1 MNKGKGVDVSRIDN
15 LIINEDVKTPIGEAY
30 RTIRTNIQFSMPK
43 GQLRTMLITSTG
55 PEEGKS
61 TTTANVAITMAES
74 GNRVLLIDADLRKSV
89 VHKMFQLPNLKGLTN
104 VLAEDLDYREVLRTT
119 KVQGLDILTG
129 GPKPPNPSELLGSE
143 KMRTFLESLKKDY
156 DIIILDTPPV
166 LPVTDAA
173 ILASQ
178 VDGVVIVSSYGHTT
192 FDGLDRTK
200 VQLENV
206 GAKILGV
213 ILNKVPTSKRGGH
226 YYYYYY
232 DGYNA
237 PDKSERTPK

>member
-1 MNKGKGVDVSRIDN
+1 MNRGKGVDVSRIDN

-43 GQLRTMLITSTG
+43 GQLRTMLITSST

-61 TTTANVAITMAES
+61 TTTSNLAITMAES

-104 VLAEDLDYREVLRTT
+104 VLAEDLDYREILRST
-119 KVQGLDILTG
+119 KVKGLDILTG
-129 GPKPPNPSELLGSE
+129 GPKPPNPSELLGSD

-173 ILASQ
+173 ILASL
-178 VDGVVIVSSYGHTT
+178 VDGVVLVSSYGQTT
-192 FDGLDRTK
+192 FEGLARAK

-206 GAKILGV
+206 DAKILGV
-213 ILNKVPTSKRGGH
+213 ILNKVPASKRGGH

-232 DGYNA
+232 YDGYSS
-237 PDKSERTPK
+237 PGKSE

>member
-1 MNKGKGVDVSRIDN
+1 MSRTN
-15 LIINEDVKTPIGEAY
+15 HLIINEGVKTPIGEAY

-74 GNRVLLIDADLRKSV
+74 GNKVLLIDADLRKSV
-89 VHKMFQLPNLKGLTN
+89 IHKMFELPNLKGLTN
-104 VLAEDLDYREVLRTT
+104 VLAEDLDYREILRST
-119 KVQGLDILTG
+119 KVKGLDILTG
-129 GPKPPNPSELLGSE
+129 GPKPPNPSELLGSD
-143 KMRTFLESLKKDY
+143 KMRTFLQSLTKDY

-173 ILASQ
+173 ILASL
-178 VDGVVIVSSYGHTT
+178 VDGVVLVSSYGQTT
-192 FDGLDRTK
+192 FEGLARAK

-213 ILNKVPTSKRGGH
+213 ILNKVPASKRGGH

-232 DGYNA
+232 YDGYSS
-237 PDKSERTPK
+237 PGKSE

>member
-61 TTTANVAITMAES
+61 TTTSNLAITMAES

-119 KVQGLDILTG
+119 KVQGIDILTG

>member
-43 GQLRTMLITSTG
+43 GQLRTMLITSST

-61 TTTANVAITMAES
+61 TTTSNLAITMAES

-89 VHKMFQLPNLKGLTN
+89 IHKMFELPNLKGLTN
-104 VLAEDLDYREVLRTT
+104 VLAEDLDYREILRST
-119 KVQGLDILTG
+119 KVKGLDILTG

-173 ILASQ
+173 ILASL
-178 VDGVVIVSSYGHTT
+178 VDGVVLVSSYGQTT
-192 FDGLDRTK
+192 FEGLARAK

-206 GAKILGV
+206 DAKILGV
-213 ILNKVPTSKRGGH
+213 ILNKVPTSKRSGH
-226 YYYYYY
+226 YYYYYYY
-232 DGYNA
+232 DGYSS
-237 PDKSERTPK
+237 PGKSE

>member
-43 GQLRTMLITSTG
+43 GQLRTMLVTSSA

-61 TTTANVAITMAES
+61 TTTSNLAITMAES

-192 FDGLDRTK
+192 FDGLDRAK

-206 GAKILGV
+206 DAKILGV
-213 ILNKVPTSKRGGH
+213 ILNKVPTSKRSGH
-226 YYYYYY
+226 YYYYYYY
-232 DGYNA
+232 DGYSS
-237 PDKSERTPK
+237 PGKSE

>member
-1 MNKGKGVDVSRIDN
+1 MNRGKGVDVSRTN
-15 LIINEDVKTPIGEAY
+15 HLIINEGVKTPIGEAY

-74 GNRVLLIDADLRKSV
+74 GNKVLLIDADLRKSV
-89 VHKMFQLPNLKGLTN
+89 IHKMFELPNLKGLTN
-104 VLAEDLDYREVLRTT
+104 VLAEDLDYREILRST
-119 KVQGLDILTG
+119 KVKGLDILTG

-173 ILASQ
+173 ILASL
-178 VDGVVIVSSYGHTT
+178 VDGVVLVSSYGQTT
-192 FDGLDRTK
+192 FEGLARAK

-206 GAKILGV
+206 DAKILGV
-213 ILNKVPTSKRGGH
+213 ILNKVPASKRGGH

-232 DGYNA
+232 YDGYSS
-237 PDKSERTPK
+237 PGKSE